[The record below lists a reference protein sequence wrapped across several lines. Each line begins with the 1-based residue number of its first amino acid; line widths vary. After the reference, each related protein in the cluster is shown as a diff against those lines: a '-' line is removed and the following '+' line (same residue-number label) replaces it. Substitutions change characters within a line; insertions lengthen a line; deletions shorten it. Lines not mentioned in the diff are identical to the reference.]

1 MFRGSNAGQ
10 WQPHPPEPQPP
21 AAAFLPPSGLVSV
34 AFPGF
39 DVDSVDEDEDVDAA
53 DDDDLPCPPYPS
65 LYQPPP
71 RSWNADRE
79 ISFSRAPEHSVHF
92 FNGLS
97 LNFWITSS
105 VWPQDVH
112 RYS

>member
-1 MFRGSNAGQ
+1 LGLAGF
-10 WQPHPPEPQPP
+10 P
-21 AAAFLPPSGLVSV
+21 APSV
-34 AFPGF
+34 
-39 DVDSVDEDEDVDAA
+39 EDVDEELDDDE
-53 DDDDLPCPPYPS
+53 DDDDDEPCPPYPS

-71 RSWNADRE
+71 FNWKADRE

-97 LNFWITSS
+97 LNFWITSN

>member
-1 MFRGSNAGQ
+1 LESD
-10 WQPHPPEPQPP
+10 
-21 AAAFLPPSGLVSV
+21 

-39 DVDSVDEDEDVDAA
+39 DEDSVDEDDGVEDDGVEDDGVE
-53 DDDDLPCPPYPS
+53 DDDDDDRPCPPYPS

-79 ISFSRAPEHSVHF
+79 ISFSSAPEHSVHF

-97 LNFWITSS
+97 LNFWITSN
-105 VWPQDVH
+105 VRPQDVQ

>member
-1 MFRGSNAGQ
+1 
-10 WQPHPPEPQPP
+10 
-21 AAAFLPPSGLVSV
+21 LVSV

-39 DVDSVDEDEDVDAA
+39 DVDSVDEDEGVEDEGVEDEGVEE
-53 DDDDLPCPPYPS
+53 DDDEDDDLPCPPYPS

-79 ISFSRAPEHSVHF
+79 ISFSRAPVHSVHF

-105 VWPQDVH
+105 V
-112 RYS
+112 